1 MTSFSVVV
9 AVGLMLAVGQP
20 GQPGKPRSEGQGVP
34 RPGSFLDP
42 GIPSQSVPEVLAKVG
57 VDQKLD
63 SQVPLDVP
71 FVDETGRAVTLRE
84 YFGTRPIL
92 LTMVYYE
99 CPMLCTQVLNGM
111 VGTLKTLN
119 FTAGKEFDI
128 VTVSFNP
135 KETPALAASK
145 KTTYLAKYGR
155 PEAAAGWHF
164 LTGQQPAIDA
174 LASSVG
180 FRYFYDKATEQ
191 YVHASAIMLLT
202 PQGRVS
208 RYFYGIEYPPRDVRL
223 GLIEAAS
230 GKIGNVVDQVLLYC
244 YHYDPHAG
252 KYSMVV
258 MNMLRIAGIIT
269 VALIGGFIVV
279 MWRLDRRKSRVA
291 AAVASK

>member
-1 MTSFSVVV
+1 MTSFSAVV
-9 AVGLMLAVGQP
+9 AVGLMLAGLQP
-20 GQPGKPRSEGQGVP
+20 AEPSKPRWEGQGVP
-34 RPGSFLDP
+34 RPGSFVDP
-42 GIPSQSVPEVLAKVG
+42 GIPSQSVPDVLAKVG

-63 SQVPLDVP
+63 SQIPLDVP

-84 YFGTRPIL
+84 YFGSKPIL
-92 LTMVYYE
+92 LTLVYYE
-99 CPMLCTQVLNGM
+99 CPMLCTQVLNGT

-119 FTAGKEFDI
+119 FTAGREFDI

-135 KETPALAASK
+135 KETPELAATK
-145 KTTYLAKYGR
+145 KTSYVAKYGR
-155 PEAAAGWHF
+155 PEAASGWHF

-180 FRYFYDKATEQ
+180 FRYYYDKASDQ
-191 YVHASAIMLLT
+191 YVHASAIMLIT

-223 GLIEAAS
+223 GLIEAAQ
-230 GKIGNVVDQVLLYC
+230 GRIGSVVDQVLLYC

-258 MNMLRIAGIIT
+258 MNVMRLAGIVTI
-269 VALIGGFIVV
+269 VLLAGFIVA
-279 MWRLDRRKSRVA
+279 MWRWDRRKSRMA
-291 AAVASK
+291 AAGASK

>member
-1 MTSFSVVV
+1 MMSCS
-9 AVGLMLAVGQP
+9 AMLAIGLWLAIGQP
-20 GQPGKPRSEGQGVP
+20 GQPSQPRFDGQGVP

-42 GIPSQSVPEVLAKVG
+42 GVPSQSVPDVLNKVG

-63 SQVPLDVP
+63 SQIPLDLA
-71 FVDETGRAVTLRE
+71 FVDETGKPVTLRD
-84 YFGTRPIL
+84 YFDKKPIL
-92 LTMVYYE
+92 LTLVYYE
-99 CPMLCTQVLNGM
+99 CPMLCTQVLNGV

-119 FTAGKEFDI
+119 FTAGNEFDM

-135 KETPALAASK
+135 KETPELAASK
-145 KTTYLAKYGR
+145 KATYIAKYGR

-174 LASSVG
+174 LASAVG
-180 FRYFYDKATEQ
+180 FRYYYDKASDQ

-208 RYFYGIEYPPRDVRL
+208 KYFYGIEYPPRDVRL

-258 MNMLRIAGIIT
+258 MNVLRIAGVIT
-269 VALIGGFIVV
+269 VALIAGFILV
-279 MWRLDRRKSRVA
+279 MWRWDRRRTRIA
-291 AAVASK
+291 AAGVPK